1 MRSRRKSLNQ
11 EAAELNIT
19 AFMNLMVILV
29 PFLLITAV
37 FSRMTVLELNL
48 PGLDGSS
55 GDEQEVKLQ
64 LQLVVHSDY
73 WLVQDG
79 NLGEIK
85 RIEHTDN
92 DRHSHSFA
100 NSYEPSHDSH
110 SFANGHQHDHT
121 YHTTLNL
128 GPVAGVPAA
137 SHTLGICSVFVG
149 NTKYGKKMS
158 SIFGFLAATPPKNQI
173 YYAHYLS
180 EFRIT

>member
-37 FSRMTVLELNL
+37 FSRMTGLELNL

-85 RIEHTDN
+85 RSEEHTSELQS
-92 DRHSHSFA
+92 R
-100 NSYEPSHDSH
+100 
-110 SFANGHQHDHT
+110 GH
-121 YHTTLNL
+121 L
-128 GPVAGVPAA
+128 V
-137 SHTLGICSVFVG
+137 C
-149 NTKYGKKMS
+149 
-158 SIFGFLAATPPKNQI
+158 
-173 YYAHYLS
+173 
-180 EFRIT
+180 

>member
-92 DRHSHSFA
+92 DRHWRELKDVLVEVKARFPEETGIALLFSS
-100 NSYEPSHDSH
+100 NTSYNTMIQVMDNVRSTQLLRVGTVETVELFPDISLGD
-110 SFANGHQHDHT
+110 AP
-121 YHTTLNL
+121 NL
-128 GPVAGVPAA
+128 EG
-137 SHTLGICSVFVG
+137 S
-149 NTKYGKKMS
+149 
-158 SIFGFLAATPPKNQI
+158 
-173 YYAHYLS
+173 
-180 EFRIT
+180 

>member
-1 MRSRRKSLNQ
+1 MSEPHGSGVTGVMRSRRKSLNQ

-92 DRHSHSFA
+92 DRHWRQLKEVLVVVKARLPEETGNALLF
-100 NSYEPSHDSH
+100 NS
-110 SFANGHQHDHT
+110 NTT
-121 YHTTLNL
+121 YNSMIQVTSNVRSTKLLRAGTIEAIELLPDISL
-128 GPVAGVPAA
+128 GD
-137 SHTLGICSVFVG
+137 
-149 NTKYGKKMS
+149 
-158 SIFGFLAATPPKNQI
+158 
-173 YYAHYLS
+173 
-180 EFRIT
+180 